1 MVRKV
6 GRPVEIFTYDELK
19 RRRKICMRKYRQ
31 KVKNRNKAHKCYK
44 QFMKNWCA
52 EVIDKI
58 PNDEFNFF
66 KMFEQIKLAYDL
78 NIDNKDI
85 IDDMIKQHYGI

>member
-6 GRPVEIFTYDELK
+6 GRPVEIFTHEELK

-31 KVKNRNKAHKCYK
+31 KVKNKNNANKCYK
-44 QFMKNWCA
+44 QFLKNWCA

-58 PNDEFNFF
+58 PNGEISFF
-66 KMFEQIKLAYDL
+66 KFAERVKLAYDL
-78 NIDNKDI
+78 NIDNKDTI
-85 IDDMIKQHYGI
+85 EDMVKHHYGI